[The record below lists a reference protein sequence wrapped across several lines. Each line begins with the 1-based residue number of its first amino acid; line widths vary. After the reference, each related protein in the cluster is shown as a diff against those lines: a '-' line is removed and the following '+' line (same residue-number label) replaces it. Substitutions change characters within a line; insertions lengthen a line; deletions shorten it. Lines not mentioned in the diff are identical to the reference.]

1 MDWTVLPVAAGL
13 AVGCV
18 LASQTLMHWFQL
30 ESYQLPGYFRSLR
43 RKWKEALLPGLML
56 TPLAGIL
63 RFGLEAGA
71 WWQRVLGSA
80 LLIFF
85 GWAAGKLTAVDNAK
99 KKFVV
104 TARIKRLAAAMLL
117 VCLLLALL
125 PFMNGWRW
133 LLPLGLPLLL
143 ALAALVI
150 WPVERGIYEL
160 YFRDARRKLQARPDM
175 IRIGITGSYGKTSV
189 KFILDT
195 MLRVRFQVLT
205 TPSSFNTPM
214 GLTRVIREKLDP
226 AHQIFL
232 AEMGARHR
240 GDIRELCRLVHPDH
254 GVLVSVGP
262 QHLDTFGSI
271 EAIRETKYDLIR
283 AIPEHGCRFFP
294 DDGAIC
300 RELYDRTEGRKRLV
314 CAHPEPEADVWA
326 EDIRVS
332 PRGSLFTLCTRDGRI
347 PCETKLL
354 GAHSI
359 QNLLL
364 AASVCLELGMT
375 LRQVQQGI
383 ALVKPVE
390 HRLQLIEQAGG
401 ITLIDDA
408 FNSNPKGAAAALDVL
423 KAFPARRIIVTPGMV
438 ELGPEEA
445 AFNRAF
451 GEQMAQSADIAILV
465 GPRHTAPIRE
475 GLLSKGFPAENI
487 RTVAS
492 LQEAAQV
499 MRGIARPGDTVM
511 FENDLP
517 DNYSETV

>member
-1 MDWTVLPVAAGL
+1 MVWSSLPVAAGL
-13 AVGCV
+13 AVGCT
-18 LASQTLMHWFQL
+18 LASRTFMHWFQL

-43 RKWKEALLPGLML
+43 RKWKEALLPGLLL
-56 TPLAGIL
+56 TPLAALL
-63 RFGLEAGA
+63 RFGLETGA
-71 WWQRVLGSA
+71 LWQRLAGGVLLA
-80 LLIFF
+80 FF
-85 GWAAGKLTAVDNAK
+85 GWAVGRLTAVDKAK
-99 KKFVV
+99 KKFAV
-104 TARIKRLAAAMLL
+104 TARVKRLGGAMIL
-117 VCLLLALL
+117 VCFLLLL
-125 PFMNGWRW
+125 PGFWDGRRW
-133 LLPLGLPLLL
+133 LLPLALPLLL
-143 ALAALVI
+143 ALAALAV
-150 WPVERGIYEL
+150 WPVERCIYEL
-160 YFRDARRKLQARPDM
+160 YFQDARRKLKARPDLTV
-175 IRIGITGSYGKTSV
+175 IGITGSYGKTSV
-189 KFILDT
+189 KFILHT
-195 MLRVRFQVLT
+195 MLSVKYQVLT

-240 GDIRELCRLVHPDH
+240 RDIRELCRLVHPDH

-283 AIPEHGCRFFP
+283 AIPESGCRFFP

-300 RELYDRTEGRKRLV
+300 RELYDRTGGKKRLV
-314 CAHPEPEADVWA
+314 CAHAEEAADVWA
-326 EDIRVS
+326 RDIRVT
-332 PRGSLFTLCTRDGRI
+332 PRGSVFTLCTRSGSI
-347 PCETKLL
+347 SCETKLL

-375 LRQVQQGI
+375 LRQVQQGM
-383 ALVKPVE
+383 ALVRPVE

-408 FNSNPKGAAAALDVL
+408 FNSNPRGAEAALAVL
-423 KAFPARRIIVTPGMV
+423 KAFPPRRIIVTPGMV

-445 AFNRAF
+445 AYNRAF
-451 GEQMAQSADIAILV
+451 GEKMAESVDIAILV

-475 GLLSKGFPAENI
+475 GLLSKGFPEDRI

-492 LQEAAQV
+492 LAEAAQV
-499 MRGIARPGDTVM
+499 MREIAGPGDTVM

-517 DNYSETV
+517 DNYSEAG